1 MTMLPF
7 KGFDSKKSGKI
18 ILWSIV
24 LTVFVLSV
32 GFTES
37 RLSHQPVIGLE
48 AKVLDTTGHSF
59 LTKDDLIDIVTI
71 KHGDIISKP
80 ISSINMA
87 VLEKCVLSNPFVAE
101 ARVFS
106 TIDGKL
112 HVEASQRNPIVRV
125 INSQNESFYIDDK
138 GWMMP
143 MSDKYTARVPVANG
157 NICHREAE
165 RYVRTYS
172 EKELADSSKT
182 IPVVAQVFAVAKF
195 IHDDPFWS
203 SQIEQMYVNGDGD
216 IELIPRVG
224 DHTVLFGDA
233 TELREKFAKL
243 HVFYTEGLNKT
254 GWNKYTR
261 INLKYQDQVV
271 CTKR

>member
-1 MTMLPF
+1 MNPF
-7 KGFDSKKSGKI
+7 KEFDRKKTGKVV
-18 ILWSIV
+18 LWAVV
-24 LTVFVLSV
+24 LLFFVLSV

-37 RLSHQPVIGLE
+37 RLSNQPVSAVE
-48 AKVLDTTGHSF
+48 AKILDTTGHSF
-59 LTKDDLIDIVTI
+59 LTTNDLKEIVAV
-71 KHGDIISKP
+71 KYGDIISKP
-80 ISSINMA
+80 VGSINMA
-87 VLEKCVLSNPFVAE
+87 VLEKCVVSNPFVAE

-112 HVEASQRNPIVRV
+112 HVEASQRSPVLRV
-125 INSQNESFYIDDK
+125 MNAFNESYYIDDK
-138 GWMMP
+138 GFMMP
-143 MSDKYTARVPVANG
+143 VSDKYTARVPVANG
-157 NICHREAE
+157 YLYQREAE

-182 IPVVAQVFAVAKF
+182 ISRVSQVFAVAKF

-203 SQIEQMYVNGDGD
+203 SQIEQLYVDAQGD

-224 DHTVLFGDA
+224 DHTVILGDA
-233 TELREKFAKL
+233 GYLSEKFAKL
-243 HVFYTEGLNKT
+243 RVFYTEGLNKT
-254 GWNKYTR
+254 GWNKYSL